1 MAYAGK
7 QFDPRVVN
15 AFLRI
20 PEAELEE
27 IRESAGSQDYIEK
40 IIDKREIRSF
50 IVSLKRHT
58 GQTGNLHLPHGVEQL
73 RMPA

>member
-1 MAYAGK
+1 MAFAGK

-15 AFLRI
+15 AFLRV
-20 PEAELEE
+20 PEVEWEE
-27 IRESAGSQDYIEK
+27 IRLAAGSPDYIEK

-58 GQTGNLHLPHGVEQL
+58 GQTGPLCLPQLEQL
-73 RMPA
+73 RMLA